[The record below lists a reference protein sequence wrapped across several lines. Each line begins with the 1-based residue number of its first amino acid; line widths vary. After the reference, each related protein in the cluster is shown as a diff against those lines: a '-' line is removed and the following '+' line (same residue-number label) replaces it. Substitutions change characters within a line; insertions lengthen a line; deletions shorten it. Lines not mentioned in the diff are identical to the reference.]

1 MARTCVYVP
10 NLRLS
15 ENESAVSKGYQMQI
29 LPSTVHEAWRRG
41 THASPLCQKPRQSAA
56 RVQEE
61 PMPSLRENPAWQRI
75 TRTRGPG
82 TSRTVR
88 QIPLGESPSYER
100 DAERQRRCEEGGTQ
114 ESYETTRGVQS
125 CTALT
130 RGLCGAPGRQRETRA
145 ETTERIW
152 EEVRKRTPLQT
163 QKRKP
168 SGNWRRGDQ
177 EIGTNRRG
185 KLV

>member
-88 QIPLGESPSYER
+88 QIPLGASPSCEGE
-100 DAERQRRCEEGGTQ
+100 AERQRRRAEGGAQ
-114 ESYETTRGVQS
+114 EALE
-125 CTALT
+125 TALWSCSAFAQA
-130 RGLCGAPGRQRETRA
+130 LSHA
-145 ETTERIW
+145 TERGHGD
-152 EEVRKRTPLQT
+152 TPAQSARDT
-163 QKRKP
+163 E
-168 SGNWRRGDQ
+168 GDD
-177 EIGTNRRG
+177 GAYLG
-185 KLV
+185 GGS

>member
-88 QIPLGESPSYER
+88 QIPVGESPSYEGE
-100 DAERQRRCEEGGTQ
+100 AERQRRCEKGGTQ
-114 ESYETTRGVQS
+114 GALETSLQS
-125 CTALT
+125 CFTFA
-130 RGLCGAPGRQRETRA
+130 RGLFCPTEGEQGDTPAQSVRDTEGNDGACLGGG
-145 ETTERIW
+145 
-152 EEVRKRTPLQT
+152 
-163 QKRKP
+163 
-168 SGNWRRGDQ
+168 S
-177 EIGTNRRG
+177 
-185 KLV
+185 

>member
-15 ENESAVSKGYQMQI
+15 ENESTVSKGYQMQI

-88 QIPLGESPSYER
+88 QIPVGESPSYEGE
-100 DAERQRRCEEGGTQ
+100 ALE
-114 ESYETTRGVQS
+114 
-125 CTALT
+125 TALWSCSAFAQA
-130 RGLCGAPGRQRETRA
+130 LSHA
-145 ETTERIW
+145 TERGHGD
-152 EEVRKRTPLQT
+152 TPAQSARDT
-163 QKRKP
+163 E
-168 SGNWRRGDQ
+168 GDD
-177 EIGTNRRG
+177 GAYLG
-185 KLV
+185 GGS

>member
-1 MARTCVYVP
+1 MAHTCVYVP

-61 PMPSLRENPAWQRI
+61 PMPSLRENPAWQWSASPCRS
-75 TRTRGPG
+75 G

-88 QIPLGESPSYER
+88 QIPLGESPSYEGKTK
-100 DAERQRRCEEGGTQ
+100 RQRRCEEGGAQ
-114 ESYETTRGVQS
+114 EARVQPCSALAPGLFRATEGGQSDAPAPAARDTRGDD
-125 CTALT
+125 
-130 RGLCGAPGRQRETRA
+130 GAYLAGG
-145 ETTERIW
+145 
-152 EEVRKRTPLQT
+152 
-163 QKRKP
+163 
-168 SGNWRRGDQ
+168 S
-177 EIGTNRRG
+177 
-185 KLV
+185 

>member
-88 QIPLGESPSYER
+88 QIPLGEGPSYEGE
-100 DAERQRRCEEGGTQ
+100 AERQRRCEEGGTQ
-114 ESYETTRGVQS
+114 EALETALQPCSALARALSRATEGGQSDAPAPAARDTRGDD
-125 CTALT
+125 
-130 RGLCGAPGRQRETRA
+130 GAYLGGG
-145 ETTERIW
+145 
-152 EEVRKRTPLQT
+152 
-163 QKRKP
+163 
-168 SGNWRRGDQ
+168 S
-177 EIGTNRRG
+177 
-185 KLV
+185 